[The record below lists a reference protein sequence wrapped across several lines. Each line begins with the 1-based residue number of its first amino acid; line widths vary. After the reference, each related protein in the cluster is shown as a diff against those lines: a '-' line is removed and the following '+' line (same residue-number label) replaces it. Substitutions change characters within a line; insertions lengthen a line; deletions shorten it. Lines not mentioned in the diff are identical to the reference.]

1 MCVQDA
7 LGVDAFN
14 CSSEALVADALF
26 AAYRSADEA
35 AIRKL
40 ITSKPIFLDLDN
52 QVNTLICQLCVCQ
65 FCVAL
70 AASLSDKACSCLP
83 ACLSVCLFVCACVS
97 VQLQSSS
104 V

>member
-1 MCVQDA
+1 MCLQDA

-26 AAYRSADEA
+26 DAYRSADEA

-52 QVNTLICQLCVCQ
+52 QVNTSISVSANSLWQWQRVYQ
-65 FCVAL
+65 TTHVAV
-70 AASLSDKACSCLP
+70 
-83 ACLSVCLFVCACVS
+83 CLSVCVCVS
-97 VQLQSSS
+97 VQFQSPS

>member
-1 MCVQDA
+1 VNLAMCLQDA

-26 AAYRSADEA
+26 DAYRSADEA
-35 AIRKL
+35 EIRKL

-52 QVNTLICQLCVCQ
+52 QVNTSISVSANSLWQWQRVYQ
-65 FCVAL
+65 TTHVAV
-70 AASLSDKACSCLP
+70 
-83 ACLSVCLFVCACVS
+83 CLSVCVCVS
-97 VQLQSSS
+97 VQFQSPS

>member
-26 AAYRSADEA
+26 DAYRTADEA

-52 QVNTLICQLCVCQ
+52 QVNILISMSANCRGSGSNFVRQYMCQTM
-65 FCVAL
+65 
-70 AASLSDKACSCLP
+70 
-83 ACLSVCLFVCACVS
+83 CLSVCVWLCQCAI
-97 VQLQSSS
+97 QSSS